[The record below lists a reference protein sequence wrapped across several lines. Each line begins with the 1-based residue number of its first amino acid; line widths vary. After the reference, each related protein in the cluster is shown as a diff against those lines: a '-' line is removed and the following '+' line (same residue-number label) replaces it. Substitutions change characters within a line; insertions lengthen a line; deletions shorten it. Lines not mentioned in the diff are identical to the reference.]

1 MSMKKHYKQKGFTLI
16 ELLLVIAL
24 MSIAV
29 GVTGDILVSLIR
41 SYNKSNVL
49 NEIEQNA
56 NFVSQK
62 LGKELRNATQVV
74 SLDPVGASPP
84 NLGDAFN
91 EIEMLDRNGT
101 AITYKVTV
109 GGVITRKVGAGAD
122 ENLTIN
128 SPPNGVKASCIGGAT
143 NCFTLIGT
151 SPQVVKIS
159 IRIEQSGSPTS
170 KVFQGN
176 IDIEDTIVIRDTY

>member
-1 MSMKKHYKQKGFTLI
+1 MSMNKYNKQKGFTLI

-62 LGKELRNATQVV
+62 LGKELRNATQIVR
-74 SLDPVGASPP
+74 LNPAGAMPP
-84 NLGDAFN
+84 NIGDKFN
-91 EIEMLDRNGT
+91 EIEFMDRDGT
-101 AITYKVTV
+101 SIVYKVTA
-109 GGVITRKVGAGAD
+109 GGNITRSVGAGAD

-128 SPPNGVKASCIGGAT
+128 SPPNGVKASCPGGT
-143 NCFTLIGT
+143 NCFTLIGL
-151 SPQVVKIS
+151 SPQVIKIS
-159 IRIEQSGSPTS
+159 IIIEQSGSPTS
-170 KVFQGN
+170 KVFQGS
-176 IDIEDTIVIRDTY
+176 IDIEDTIVVRDTY